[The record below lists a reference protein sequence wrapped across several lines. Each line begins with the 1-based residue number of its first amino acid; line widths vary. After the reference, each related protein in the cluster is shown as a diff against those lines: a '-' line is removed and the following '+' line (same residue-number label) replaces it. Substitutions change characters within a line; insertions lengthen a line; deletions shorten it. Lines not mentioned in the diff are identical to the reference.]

1 MWLWIVLSLWI
12 GLVAC
17 LWALVRV
24 AALQDARVARE
35 RMIRAG
41 RLR

>member
-1 MWLWIVLSLWI
+1 MWVWIVLSLWI

-24 AALQDARVARE
+24 AALQDARIARE
-35 RMIRAG
+35 RMIKTRG
-41 RLR
+41 LR